1 MTGALMTDVPS
12 NLTALSRGVTDFARD
27 AAYVVV
33 GLGVMGFQ
41 RAQVR
46 RMALQRKVTHDL
58 ALDRRV
64 EDLRDGAS
72 KGRARIDDLAVTAA
86 QLVGTRLQ
94 PIEQKLPATVSTVTA
109 AVRDQARGVRIQI
122 HRRPRP

>member
-1 MTGALMTDVPS
+1 MTDVPS
-12 NLTALSRGVTDFARD
+12 NLSALSKGVTEFARD
-27 AAYVVV
+27 AAYVAV

-46 RMALQRKVTHDL
+46 RVELQRKVTRDL

-64 EDLRDGAS
+64 DDLREGAT
-72 KGRARIDDLAVTAA
+72 KGVARIDELAVTAA
-86 QLVGTRLQ
+86 HLVGATLQ
-94 PIEQKLPATVSTVTA
+94 PLEQKLPTTVTSVTT

-122 HRRPRP
+122 RHRPRP